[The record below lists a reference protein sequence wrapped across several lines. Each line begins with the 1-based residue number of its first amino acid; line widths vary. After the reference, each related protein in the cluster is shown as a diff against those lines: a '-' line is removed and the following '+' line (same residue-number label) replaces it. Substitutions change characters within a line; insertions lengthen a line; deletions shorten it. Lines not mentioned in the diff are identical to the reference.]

1 MVARQLAEKQTA
13 ASFHVLGQALEAYA
27 RIEQGDV
34 QGATLLATTALGVEH
49 LQGCEYGLEVR
60 FFAATVLKKAG
71 APQADRARESARAYA
86 KELADGIRNPRL
98 RGLFRGRPTVVALL
112 GTYTQD
118 LSEEIVE
125 PYVI

>member
-1 MVARQLAEKQTA
+1 MGE
-13 ASFHVLGQALEAYA
+13 
-27 RIEQGDV
+27 
-34 QGATLLATTALGVEH
+34 
-49 LQGCEYGLEVR
+49 
-60 FFAATVLKKAG
+60 
-71 APQADRARESARAYA
+71 RARLRKRAR
-86 KELADGIRNPRL
+86 GQNNPRL